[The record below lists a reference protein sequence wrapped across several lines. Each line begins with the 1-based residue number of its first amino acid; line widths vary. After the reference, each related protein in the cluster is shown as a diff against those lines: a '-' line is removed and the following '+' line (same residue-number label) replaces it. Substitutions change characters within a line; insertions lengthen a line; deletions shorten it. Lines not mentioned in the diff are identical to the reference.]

1 MITNNKRPMAI
12 IALNVL
18 RPANPLTPFAYAAAA
33 HGAYTQRHRRRQ
45 LTMRENPSAAS
56 QTRARFYYPLVFHSP
71 QLAEIFTGLSW
82 RKT

>member
-18 RPANPLTPFAYAAAA
+18 RAANPPTPYGCAAA

-45 LTMRENPSAAS
+45 LTMRGNPSAAS
-56 QTRARFYYPLVFHSP
+56 QTRVRFYYPFALLSP
-71 QLAEIFTGLSW
+71 QLAGIFTGLSW

>member
-18 RPANPLTPFAYAAAA
+18 RAANPPAPYACGAAY
-33 HGAYTQRHRRRQ
+33 GAYMQRHRRRQ
-45 LTMRENPSAAS
+45 LTMRGNPSAAS
-56 QTRARFYYPLVFHSP
+56 QTRVRFYYPFALLSP
-71 QLAEIFTGLSW
+71 QLAGIFSGLSW